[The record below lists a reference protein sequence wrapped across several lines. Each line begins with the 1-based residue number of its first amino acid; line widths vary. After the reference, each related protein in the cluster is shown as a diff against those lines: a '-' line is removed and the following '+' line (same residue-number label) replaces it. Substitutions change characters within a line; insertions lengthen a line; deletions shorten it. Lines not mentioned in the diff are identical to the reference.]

1 MRIVITADLHYRP
14 AERHRYLDFAQRIS
28 AQQPDCL
35 IVAGDVGH
43 PLRLFER
50 GLELFESVRCPK
62 LLVTGNHDLY
72 RSEHS
77 SRALWESILP
87 QAVQR
92 AGFVWLEGQSVQIGE
107 VGICGTMGWY
117 DYSTSAAHLA
127 VPTGA
132 YPLLKELVN
141 HDADYIDWPWSDR
154 AMARYLQRSFGR
166 RLAALETDPTIARIL
181 VVTHM
186 PIFDEMI
193 PSYPQSEKWSL
204 LRAYMGNLTLGEVVR
219 ACPKVTHVVS
229 GHLHRGSAWRLARAA
244 GSTIDCRV
252 IGASGG
258 VPDFVTLVV

>member
-14 AERHRYLDFAQRIS
+14 TERQRYLALVQRIA

-35 IVAGDVGH
+35 VVAGDVGH
-43 PLRLFER
+43 PLRLFRR
-50 GLELFESVRCPK
+50 GLELFETLRCPK
-62 LLVTGNHDLY
+62 MLVAGNHDLY

-87 QAVQR
+87 QVAQH
-92 AGFVWLEGQSVQIGE
+92 AGFVWLESQSLQLGD

-127 VPTGA
+127 VPADA
-132 YPLLKELVN
+132 YRLLKELVN

-154 AMARYLQRSFGR
+154 AMARYLQRGFDR
-166 RLAALETDPTIARIL
+166 RLAALAADPTVARIL

-204 LRAYMGNLTLGEVVR
+204 LRAYMGNLALGEVVR
-219 ACPKVTHVVS
+219 ACPKVTHVIS
-229 GHLHRGSAWRLARAA
+229 GHVHRSSAWRLARVT
-244 GSTIDCRV
+244 GSAIDCRV
-252 IGASGG
+252 IGANGG

>member
-14 AERHRYLDFAQRIS
+14 AQRHRYVELARQIA

-50 GLELFESVRCPK
+50 GLTLFEALRCPK
-62 LLVTGNHDLY
+62 LLVAGNHDLY
-72 RSEHS
+72 RSEHG

-87 QAVQR
+87 QATQR
-92 AGFVWLEGQSVQIGE
+92 AGFVWLEEQSVLIGD

-127 VPTGA
+127 VPTDV

-154 AMARYLQRSFGR
+154 AMARYLQRGFHR
-166 RLAALETDPTIARIL
+166 RLAALETDPSVARIL

-193 PSYPQSEKWSL
+193 PNYPQSEKWSL
-204 LRAYMGNLTLGEVVR
+204 LRAYMGNLTLGELVR
-219 ACPKVTHVVS
+219 SCPKVTHVVS
-229 GHLHRGSAWRLARAA
+229 GHLHRGSAWQITRTGGCA
-244 GSTIDCRV
+244 IDCRV
-252 IGASGG
+252 IGASSG